1 MSKTIGIL
9 GGMGPMAT
17 VDLFEKI
24 VRMTP
29 ASTDQE
35 HHRILIYNNPKIP
48 SRMAAGLNKGPS
60 PLPELIKTAKCLEQ
74 AGADFLIMP
83 CHTAHIWLEE
93 IQAEIHIPIISL
105 IENTA
110 DYIKQ
115 HYPHLSGR
123 ILLLSSRATIKH
135 GLYQSALQSR
145 GLEIHIPTLH
155 EQQIIESAIGQVKA
169 SSLDPSI
176 LIPFHD
182 LLNQYY
188 EKGILALLGGC
199 TEIPLL
205 FPKLHLALEK
215 LDPTIMLAERAI
227 NLAKQIDGGEQK

>member
-35 HHRILIYNNPKIP
+35 HYRILIYNNPKIP
-48 SRMAAGLNKGPS
+48 SRMAAGLGEGPS
-60 PLPELIKTAKCLEQ
+60 PLPELIKTALCLER

-83 CHTAHIWLEE
+83 CHTAHIWLKRIQTE
-93 IQAEIHIPIISL
+93 ITIPIISM
-105 IENTA
+105 IDTTA
-110 DYIKQ
+110 DYMKQ
-115 HYPHLSGR
+115 HVQHLSGR
-123 ILLLSSRATIKH
+123 TLLLSTQATIKH
-135 GLYQSALQSR
+135 GLYQSAFHNR
-145 GLEIHIPTLH
+145 GLEILIPTH
-155 EQQIIESAIGQVKA
+155 SEQQIIESAIERVKA
-169 SSLDPSI
+169 SSSDRSF
-176 LIPFHD
+176 LIP
-182 LLNQYY
+182 LNDILNRYY

-205 FPKLHLALEK
+205 FPGLHSALER
-215 LDPTIMLAERAI
+215 LDPTIMLAKKAI
-227 NLAKQIDGGEQK
+227 TLAGQTNGGEQQ